1 MDPQGIITRQSPYQ
15 VKETI
20 DRLQAFLEQHGAT
33 IYARID
39 QQKEVQKGGMDLS
52 PLEFL
57 LFGNPKAGG
66 PLMIV
71 NPLTALDLPLKVI
84 AGEDYQK
91 NVWISYNDG
100 VHIENRYTLS
110 HQDNSP
116 LHLDQLISK
125 ALNG

>member
-1 MDPQGIITRQSPYQ
+1 MDTQGIITRQSPFS

-20 DRLQAFLEQHGAT
+20 ERLQAFLEQHGAT

-39 QQKEVQKGGMDLS
+39 QQTEVQKAGLNLS

-57 LFGNPKAGG
+57 LFGNPNAGG
-66 PLMIV
+66 PLMME
-71 NPLTALDLPLKVI
+71 NPLIALDLPLKVI
-84 AGEDYQK
+84 AWEDDQK
-91 NVWISYNDG
+91 KVWISYNDG
-100 VHIENRYTLS
+100 VYIENRYSLS

-125 ALNG
+125 ALNE